1 MRNDYKIRPRA
12 EFKKGGKAKKSFPD
26 LKKMEKQLS

>member
-12 EFKKGGKAKKSFPD
+12 ELKKGGKAD
-26 LKKMEKQLS
+26 LTGEKLLKQMF